1 MIGRPSLL
9 MLTAAAASVA
19 AVANGVSAA
28 SPDGAAGDAARTR
41 LGVAIGQDMNAR
53 DQAAARRNRALD
65 LREQAARAAEQRL
78 KADLDARQQA
88 AAAAS
93 QAQTGGGS
101 GGGSSGGGKAQEQ
114 TDQFNDLARIYQ
126 AMKPAQAAVVFEQLD
141 IDVQMKVA
149 QKMRER
155 STALILGAMTP
166 RGAARLSM
174 ALARR
179 YPVSAPKPVSGPA
192 SRLASRR

>member
-1 MIGRPSLL
+1 MSARPSLL
-9 MLTAAAASVA
+9 MLTAAAAAVA

-28 SPDGAAGDAARTR
+28 SPDAAATESPRTR

-78 KADLDARQQA
+78 QAQLAAQQQQA
-88 AAAAS
+88 AAAA
-93 QAQTGGGS
+93 QPPA
-101 GGGSSGGGKAQEQ
+101 SSGGKAQQDQ
-114 TDQFNDLARIYQ
+114 TDQFDDLARIYQ
-126 AMKPAQAAVVFEQLD
+126 AMKPAQAAVVFEKLD

-155 STALILGAMTP
+155 STAMILGNMTP
-166 RGAARLSM
+166 KGAASLSM

-179 YPVSAPKPVSGPA
+179 YPVSAPGGAP
-192 SRLASRR
+192 RRTAARQ

>member
-1 MIGRPSLL
+1 MSWRPSLL
-9 MLTAAAASVA
+9 MLTAAAAAVA

-28 SPDGAAGDAARTR
+28 SPDAGDGAGGPTRTR

-78 KADLDARQQA
+78 QADLGARQQQA
-88 AAAAS
+88 AAAAGPPT
-93 QAQTGGGS
+93 TGG
-101 GGGSSGGGKAQEQ
+101 KPQDTA
-114 TDQFNDLARIYQ
+114 DQFDDLARIYQ

-141 IDVQMKVA
+141 LDVQMKVA

-155 STALILGAMTP
+155 STALILGNMTP
-166 RGAARLSM
+166 KAAAALSM

-179 YPVSAPKPVSGPA
+179 YAATGAPA
-192 SRLASRR
+192 ARRLAAKP

>member
-9 MLTAAAASVA
+9 MLTAAAAAIGV
-19 AVANGVSAA
+19 VANGVSAA
-28 SPDGAAGDAARTR
+28 SSDAAAGESTRTR
-41 LGVAIGQDMNAR
+41 LGVAIGQDINAR

-78 KADLDARQQA
+78 QADLGARQQQPPA
-88 AAAAS
+88 ATQPPA
-93 QAQTGGGS
+93 QAGTSKPQD
-101 GGGSSGGGKAQEQ
+101 QV
-114 TDQFNDLARIYQ
+114 DQFMDLARIYQ

-141 IDVQMKVA
+141 LDVQMKVA

-155 STALILGAMTP
+155 STAMILGAMTP
-166 RGAARLSM
+166 KGAAALSM

-179 YPVSAPKPVSGPA
+179 YPVSAPAVAGRRSA
-192 SRLASRR
+192 SRP

>member
-9 MLTAAAASVA
+9 TLTAAAAAVA

-28 SPDGAAGDAARTR
+28 APDPAAAESPRTR

-78 KADLDARQQA
+78 QAQVDAQQQQQQQA
-88 AAAAS
+88 ATAAPQS
-93 QAQTGGGS
+93 QS
-101 GGGSSGGGKAQEQ
+101 GGKPQDQ
-114 TDQFNDLARIYQ
+114 TDQFDDLARIYQ
-126 AMKPAQAAVVFEQLD
+126 AMKPAQAAVVFEKLD
-141 IDVQMKVA
+141 LDVQMKVA

-155 STALILGAMTP
+155 STALILGNMTP
-166 RGAARLSM
+166 KGAASLSM

-179 YPVSAPKPVSGPA
+179 YPVSAPPSAPRRMA
-192 SRLASRR
+192 SRQ